1 MRNTGAFHKNM
12 EVFRCEICVVEQLC
26 NGERVLK
33 WCVVQITLDVRC
45 DDTVFLHKT
54 CSILSLKPAVE
65 DFIVLVFC
73 ESVSGLPLLGSIG
86 KNKRLMLRGISS
98 FRSEWIG

>member
-1 MRNTGAFHKNM
+1 MRGGK
-12 EVFRCEICVVEQLC
+12 Q
-26 NGERVLK
+26 VLK
-33 WCVVQITLDVRC
+33 WYVVQITLNIKR

-54 CSILSLKPAVE
+54 HSMLSLKPTVG

-86 KNKRLMLRGISS
+86 KNKRLMLWGISS

>member
-1 MRNTGAFHKNM
+1 MRNTGTFHKNM
-12 EVFRCEICVVEQLC
+12 GAFRCEIRVVEQLR
-26 NGERVLK
+26 NGGQVLK